1 MEGRLYKTENG
12 KWFINHEK
20 KIIPLHPEI
29 NLTPTPINN
38 YGSGCDVYFI
48 IVDEFTHPY
57 LFENISWGDG
67 TTCAWL
73 TTENSEDVYNRQP
86 AQIDKYNTIYNDG
99 TIKSIKELGK
109 KTPNDMDFGGK
120 VRKLINKI

>member
-1 MEGRLYKTENG
+1 MEGRLYKTEIG
-12 KWFINHEK
+12 KWFINHES

-38 YGSGCDVYFI
+38 YGDGCDVYFI

-73 TTENSEDVYNRQP
+73 ITDNSED
-86 AQIDKYNTIYNDG
+86 AL
-99 TIKSIKELGK
+99 KSIKELGK
-109 KTPNDMDFGGK
+109 KTPNDMDFGSK